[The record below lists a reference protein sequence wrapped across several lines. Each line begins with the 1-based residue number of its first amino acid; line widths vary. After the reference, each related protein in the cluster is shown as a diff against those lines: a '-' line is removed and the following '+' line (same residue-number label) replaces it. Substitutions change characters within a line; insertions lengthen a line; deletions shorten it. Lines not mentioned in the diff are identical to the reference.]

1 MITIITPAYNVIDS
15 ITKTYA
21 SVMSQKNVEFEYIIV
36 DGMSIDN
43 SIELYDSWS
52 SNPKFKYFV
61 EKDEGIYD
69 AMNKGVKLASGDYII
84 FLGSGD
90 KFVSDTVLEHVDVCA
105 AKTHADIIYGYTI
118 FSYKNGNKIGR
129 AHV

>member
-52 SNPKFKYFV
+52 SNPKFK
-61 EKDEGIYD
+61 
-69 AMNKGVKLASGDYII
+69 
-84 FLGSGD
+84 
-90 KFVSDTVLEHVDVCA
+90 
-105 AKTHADIIYGYTI
+105 
-118 FSYKNGNKIGR
+118 
-129 AHV
+129 

>member
-69 AMNKGVKLASGDYII
+69 AMNKGVKLAYQYNGI
-84 FLGSGD
+84 F
-90 KFVSDTVLEHVDVCA
+90 FHFYA
-105 AKTHADIIYGYTI
+105 
-118 FSYKNGNKIGR
+118 FS
-129 AHV
+129 

>member
-43 SIELYDSWS
+43 SIELYYISCFTS
-52 SNPKFKYFV
+52 
-61 EKDEGIYD
+61 YD
-69 AMNKGVKLASGDYII
+69 CIK
-84 FLGSGD
+84 
-90 KFVSDTVLEHVDVCA
+90 SD
-105 AKTHADIIYGYTI
+105 
-118 FSYKNGNKIGR
+118 
-129 AHV
+129 

>member
-90 KFVSDTVLEHVDVCA
+90 KCC
-105 AKTHADIIYGYTI
+105 
-118 FSYKNGNKIGR
+118 
-129 AHV
+129 